1 MTPIEKLIEA
11 VKRHALIN
19 YENDGWDFV
28 VECYVD
34 ENIAVIIN
42 EEGAVSASEAI
53 AAVGKIVKFEDEYRK
68 EIEATIF

>member
-53 AAVGKIVKFEDEYRK
+53 AAVGKIVKFEDEHRK